1 MTGVYQVGLTAP
13 PFHPRC
19 RGTTIPVTD
28 NLLSKNR
35 QRAARDPETGKT
47 VYVNEMTYEEWKENF
62 VNEKGQQAWDYYSKS
77 SKNLKI
83 DTEQFDRYKD
93 VLGKYAPDTLEEF
106 QKIKYNNTSKWNSL
120 KHSYRVVNSYEDNSG
135 SMDKMKIVE
144 LDDFAFNTKI
154 KGFTGRAKNKANIAV
169 MELDGEIK
177 IANSQLNN
185 EDDAAY
191 KNFKYDEVNKL
202 FENKSIGKITKDN
215 LVFQKETVEFKTT
228 EVGSHSRHMDSEAK
242 LFEYAADI
250 AKDGKEHTINML
262 SEKCMC
268 DSCLGVMKQ
277 FKDKYPNVTVN
288 AVSNKKERNEK
299 NKGKPWKN
307 RK

>member
-62 VNEKGQQAWDYYSKS
+62 VNEKGQQAWDYYSKGA
-77 SKNLKI
+77 KNLKI
-83 DTEQFDRYKD
+83 FDRYKD
-93 VLGKYAPDTLEEF
+93 VLGKYAPESLEEF
-106 QKIKYNNTSKWNSL
+106 QKIKYNNTSEWNSL

-135 SMDKMKIVE
+135 NMDKMKIVE
-144 LDDFAFNTKI
+144 LDDFAFNTKT

-215 LVFQKETVEFKTT
+215 LVLQKETAEFKTI
-228 EVGSHSRHMDSEAK
+228 EVGSHSREMDSEAK

-277 FKDKYPNVTVN
+277 FKNKYPNVTVN
-288 AVSNKKERNEK
+288 VVSNKKERAEK
-299 NKGKPWKN
+299 NHNKPWEN

>member
-1 MTGVYQVGLTAP
+1 
-13 PFHPRC
+13 
-19 RGTTIPVTD
+19 
-28 NLLSKNR
+28 
-35 QRAARDPETGKT
+35 
-47 VYVNEMTYEEWKENF
+47 
-62 VNEKGQQAWDYYSKS
+62 
-77 SKNLKI
+77 
-83 DTEQFDRYKD
+83 
-93 VLGKYAPDTLEEF
+93 
-106 QKIKYNNTSKWNSL
+106 
-120 KHSYRVVNSYEDNSG
+120 
-135 SMDKMKIVE
+135 MDKMKIVE
-144 LDDFAFNTKI
+144 LDDFAFNTKT

-215 LVFQKETVEFKTT
+215 LVLQKETAEFKTI
-228 EVGSHSRHMDSEAK
+228 EVGSHSREMDSEAK

-250 AKDGKEHTINML
+250 AKDGKEHTINTL

-277 FKDKYPNVTVN
+277 FKNKYPNVTVN
-288 AVSNKKERNEK
+288 VVSNKKERAEK
-299 NKGKPWKN
+299 NHNKPWEN

>member
-1 MTGVYQVGLTAP
+1 
-13 PFHPRC
+13 
-19 RGTTIPVTD
+19 
-28 NLLSKNR
+28 
-35 QRAARDPETGKT
+35 
-47 VYVNEMTYEEWKENF
+47 MTYEEWKENF

-77 SKNLKI
+77 AKNLKI
-83 DTEQFDRYKD
+83 DTEQFGRYKD
-93 VLGKYAPDTLEEF
+93 VLGKYAPETLEEF

-154 KGFTGRAKNKANIAV
+154 KGFTGSAKRKANIAV

-185 EDDAAY
+185 ETDPAFV
-191 KNFKYDEVNKL
+191 NFKYDEVNKL

-215 LVFQKETVEFKTT
+215 LVFQKEPAEFETIK
-228 EVGSHSRHMDSEAK
+228 VGSHSREIDSEAK

-277 FKDKYPNVTVN
+277 FKENYPNVTINV
-288 AVSNKKERNEK
+288 VSNKRERNEE
-299 NKGKPWKN
+299 NKGQPWKK
-307 RK
+307 RKE